1 MPDATTF
8 SILNLGCEGE
18 KMDPNLGS
26 LVVAELV
33 LSLIDEMESIDPGV
47 RERLY
52 ARAIKKAREA
62 DHDRTADVVAALEAM
77 RQGMIGS

>member
-1 MPDATTF
+1 
-8 SILNLGCEGE
+8 
-18 KMDPNLGS
+18 MDPNLGS

-33 LSLIDEMESIDPGV
+33 LALVDEMDSMDPGA

-52 ARAIKKAREA
+52 VRAIKKARET
-62 DHDRTADVVAALEAM
+62 DHERVPDVVAALEAM

>member
-1 MPDATTF
+1 
-8 SILNLGCEGE
+8 
-18 KMDPNLGS
+18 MDPNLGS

-33 LSLIDEMESIDPGV
+33 LAMIDEMETLDPDV

-62 DHDRTADVVAALEAM
+62 DHVRTADVVAALEAM
-77 RQGMIGS
+77 RQGNISS

>member
-1 MPDATTF
+1 
-8 SILNLGCEGE
+8 
-18 KMDPNLGS
+18 MDPNLGN

-33 LSLIDEMESIDPGV
+33 LALVDEMDSMDPGA

-52 ARAIKKAREA
+52 VRAIKKARET
-62 DHDRTADVVAALEAM
+62 DHERVPDVVAALEAM

>member
-1 MPDATTF
+1 
-8 SILNLGCEGE
+8 
-18 KMDPNLGS
+18 MDPNLGS

-33 LSLIDEMESIDPGV
+33 LALVDEFDTLDPGA

-52 ARAIKKAREA
+52 IRAIKKAREA
-62 DHDRTADVVAALEAM
+62 DHDRSPDVVAALEAM

>member
-1 MPDATTF
+1 
-8 SILNLGCEGE
+8 
-18 KMDPNLGS
+18 MDPNLGS

-33 LSLIDEMESIDPGV
+33 LALIDEVDTMDPGA

-52 ARAIKKAREA
+52 VRAIKKAREA
-62 DHDRTADVVAALEAM
+62 DHERSPDVVAALEAM

>member
-1 MPDATTF
+1 
-8 SILNLGCEGE
+8 
-18 KMDPNLGS
+18 MDPNLGS

-33 LSLIDEMESIDPGV
+33 LALVDEMDALDPGA

-62 DHDRTADVVAALEAM
+62 DHERTSDVVAALEAM
-77 RQGMIGS
+77 RQGQIGT

>member
-1 MPDATTF
+1 
-8 SILNLGCEGE
+8 
-18 KMDPNLGS
+18 MDPNLGS

-33 LSLIDEMESIDPGV
+33 LALVDELDAADPGA

-62 DHDRTADVVAALEAM
+62 DHERSPDVVAALEAM
-77 RQGMIGS
+77 RQGQIGT